1 MPTASVDRSLQDT
14 LSWAIERMRSKG
26 FVVRSKVS
34 LTVDP
39 KLAIMGY
46 AQKEGDAH
54 KIVISEWALDSEM
67 LGGLVLHELAHI
79 YFTENGA
86 HSHNTEIL
94 EEVLEKMKAG
104 EGLRAKETEYLIDA
118 FNHLQNILVDDI
130 VFESMEERELE
141 NAKRFFN
148 EWVSERPSG
157 DPVLDAALL
166 CRNAFAIA
174 SLKRRRLLD
183 PDDEMNYKNRAFLSS
198 LGDFATKEYEWSEAF
213 LENAKPEWTEKD
225 YREALIV
232 YLDRI
237 LSIMRPVSK
246 LDDLR

>member
-1 MPTASVDRSLQDT
+1 MPTAKVDRSLQDT
-14 LSWAIERMRSKG
+14 LGWAVERMRSKG

-46 AQKEGDAH
+46 AQKEAGAH

-79 YFTENGA
+79 YFTEKGA

-94 EEVLEKMKAG
+94 EEVLEKMKTD
-104 EGLRAKETEYLIDA
+104 EGLRGKETEYLIDA
-118 FNHLQNILVDDI
+118 FNHMQNILVDDI
-130 VFESMEERELE
+130 VFAAMEERELE
-141 NAKRFFN
+141 NAMRFFN

-174 SLKRRRLLD
+174 SLKRRNLLE
-183 PDDEMNYKNRAFLSS
+183 PDNEMNYRNKAFLSS
-198 LGDFATKEYEWSEAF
+198 LGEYATQEFDWVESFLERARVDWSEKEY
-213 LENAKPEWTEKD
+213 
-225 YREALIV
+225 RESLSR

-237 LSIMRPVSK
+237 LSVMRPVSK

>member
-1 MPTASVDRSLQDT
+1 MPRASVDRSLQDT

-34 LTVDP
+34 LSVDS

-46 AQKEGDAH
+46 AQKEAGAH

-94 EEVLEKMKAG
+94 EEVLERMKEG

-118 FNHLQNILVDDI
+118 FNHLQNMLVDDI
-130 VFESMEERELE
+130 VFVAMEDRELE

-148 EWVSERPSG
+148 EWVSESPSG

-166 CRNAFAIA
+166 CRNAFAIG
-174 SLKRRRLLD
+174 SLKRRGLLE
-183 PDDEMNYKNRAFLSS
+183 PENEMNYRNRAFLSS
-198 LGDFATKEYEWSEAF
+198 LGDYAAQEFEWVESF
-213 LENAKPEWTEKD
+213 LERARADWTERE
-225 YREALIV
+225 YRQALGT
-232 YLDRI
+232 YLDRM
-237 LSIMRPVSK
+237 LSVMRPVAK